1 MKRTLLP
8 GLLLLLLTA
17 CGGGDL
23 EPCPVTEVN
32 SSFDFFDPHMRNLG
46 DRCFEELNG
55 FQCNE
60 CPSGAQCL
68 DGYLTGKYLDIG
80 TATWLMTSPSTI
92 CTIPCGDD
100 GDCAGIKFTS
110 FGDTVTSETWGCI
123 QDGPSG
129 AFCGVVTDYSSGG
142 SSDICSGCGGAF
154 CAGNCIG
161 CPQC

>member
-1 MKRTLLP
+1 MSRTLFVVV
-8 GLLLLLLTA
+8 LLLSA
-17 CGGGDL
+17 CEQSGL
-23 EPCPVTEVN
+23 EPCPGAEVE

-46 DRCFEELNG
+46 DRCFMELND
-55 FQCNE
+55 FECRE
-60 CPSGAQCL
+60 CPGESRCL

-80 TATWLMTSPSTI
+80 TTNWANTSPSTI
-92 CTIPCGDD
+92 CTIPCSDD
-100 GDCAGIKFTS
+100 IDCAGIAFTS
-110 FGDTVTSETWGCI
+110 YGDTTTSELWTCI

-142 SSDICSGCGGAF
+142 STDICSGCGGAF